1 MATIYVENKPY
12 DANPKQNLLQAC
24 LSLGFDV
31 PYFCWHPA
39 LGSVGACRQ
48 CAVKQFK
55 DEADTRGKLVMA
67 CMTAASEGTRISIAD
82 HEADEF
88 RRAVI
93 QGLMQNHPHDCP
105 VCDEGGECHLQD
117 MTVMTGHR
125 GRQYSFT
132 KRTFHNQYLGP
143 FLNHEM
149 NRCIQCQ
156 RCVRYYRDYAG
167 GHDLNAF
174 RLRDQVFFGRAEDG
188 VLENEFSGNLVEI
201 CPTGVFT
208 DATLKRHYTRK
219 WDLQMAPSVC
229 VHCGLGCNI
238 SVGERYGSVR
248 RVINRYNAEVNGYFL
263 CDRGRFGYEFVN
275 SPDRVEEPRIAGKTV
290 TKEEALRRIAEMI
303 GGGQVMGIGSPR
315 ASLEGNFALRELVG
329 PENFFNGMAETES
342 AAVDT
347 ILRVL
352 RKGPVP
358 SASLHEVELA
368 DAAFVVGEDLTN
380 VAPIMALRLRQSVR
394 QAPLRSVE
402 KMGIPLWLDQA
413 AREAIQSDKGP
424 LFLATPYKTK
434 LEDVA
439 TETVHA
445 APDDIARIAF
455 AVAHEI
461 DADAPG
467 IADLRDSR
475 RKLAA
480 TIAQSLLTA
489 ERPLVI
495 AGCSLGSVAAIEG
508 AAQIAWAL
516 KKRGRDRVRLAFTM
530 PEANSFGAGMFAA
543 GSIERALEEARQG
556 NFRAAIVLENDLF
569 RRAASSAVTQFLA
582 DVDHIIIVDH
592 VATETARHAGVFL
605 PGGVF
610 AETDGTLVNSEGRAQ
625 RFLQAFPPAGSV
637 QESWRWIQNIAAS
650 SERKQRCNWASLDD
664 VIAAMALSLP
674 CFVNVREA
682 APSRD
687 AAGKIAREPNRYSG
701 RTSMLA
707 NITVHEPKPQDDPD
721 SALAFSMESGLKQPP
736 PALTPFFWAPG
747 WNSIQATAKFQ
758 SEVGGALRGGD
769 PGARLIEPSTR
780 DRVFYSFNIPEY
792 FRERP
797 EKRLIVPI
805 FHIFG
810 SEELSVHAKG
820 IAELAPAPYLAMHPL
835 DAAMLGVAAG
845 DTVRLNVNGETLA
858 LPVKVDAGLPQGVA
872 GMPAGIGPL
881 TTFHSPVW
889 ASFSETAASVAAARS
904 DQ

>member
-12 DANPKQNLLQAC
+12 EVDPKQNLLHAC

-67 CMTAASEGTRISIAD
+67 CMTAASAGSRISIAD
-82 HEADEF
+82 SEADEF

-125 GRQYSFT
+125 GRRYNFT
-132 KRTFHNQYLGP
+132 KRTFRNQYLGP

-208 DATLKRHYTRK
+208 DATLKKHYTRK

-229 VHCGLGCNI
+229 GHCGLGCNI

-248 RVINRYNAEVNGYFL
+248 RVVNRYNAEVNGYFL

-275 SPDRVEEPRIAGKTV
+275 SPDRVEEPRVAGKTV
-290 TKEEALRRIAEMI
+290 AKEDALRRVAELV
-303 GGGQVMGIGSPR
+303 GGGNVMGIGSPR
-315 ASLEGNFALRELVG
+315 ASLESNFALRELVG
-329 PENFFNGMAETES
+329 AENFFNGIVEAES
-342 AAVDT
+342 AAVEA

-358 SASLHEVELA
+358 SASLHEVEVA
-368 DAAFVVGEDLTN
+368 DAAFVIGEDLTN

-394 QAPLRSVE
+394 QAPMRRVE

-413 AREAIQSDKGP
+413 AREAVQSDKGP
-424 LFLATPYKTK
+424 LFLATPYETR
-434 LEDVA
+434 LEDIA
-439 TETVHA
+439 TEAMHA
-445 APDDIARIAF
+445 APDDIARLAF

-461 DADAPG
+461 DGDAPG
-467 IADLRDSR
+467 VEDLRDSR
-475 RKLAA
+475 RVLASA
-480 TIAQSLLTA
+480 IAQALLTA

-495 AGCSLGSVAAIEG
+495 SGCSLGSIAAIEG

-516 KKRGRDRVRLAFTM
+516 KKRGRDTVRLAFTT
-530 PEANSFGAGMFAA
+530 PEANSFGVGMFAA
-543 GSIERALEEARQG
+543 GSLDRALQEARQG

-569 RRAASSAVTQFLA
+569 RRAASSAATQFLA
-582 DVDHIIIVDH
+582 DVEHVIVVDH
-592 VATETARHAGVFL
+592 MVTETVRQADVVL
-605 PGGVF
+605 PGGTF

-625 RFLQAFPPAGSV
+625 RFLQVFPPAGNV
-637 QESWRWIQNIAAS
+637 QESWRWIRDTAAS
-650 SERKQRCNWASLDD
+650 SGQKDRCGWASLDD
-664 VIAAMALSLP
+664 VIGAMARALP
-674 CFVNVREA
+674 SFARVREA
-682 APSRD
+682 APSRE

-769 PGARLIEPSTR
+769 PGARLIEPNTR
-780 DRVFYSFNIPEY
+780 DRVFYSFHIPHH
-792 FRERP
+792 FRERTQD
-797 EKRLIVPI
+797 RLVVPM

-810 SEELSVHAKG
+810 SEELSVGAKA
-820 IAELAPAPYLAMHPL
+820 IAELAPHPYLALHPL
-835 DAAMLGVAAG
+835 DAAVLGVASG
-845 DTVRLNVNGETLA
+845 DTVKLNSNGETLA
-858 LPVKVDAGLPQGVA
+858 LPVKIDAGLPQGVA
-872 GMPAGIGPL
+872 GAPAGVGPL
-881 TTFHSPVW
+881 VAFHSPIW
-889 ASFSETAASVAAARS
+889 ASFSEATASVAAARGDS
-904 DQ
+904 

>member
-12 DANPKQNLLQAC
+12 EVNPKQNLLHAC

-55 DEADTRGKLVMA
+55 DETDTRGKLAMA

-82 HEADEF
+82 CEADEF

-125 GRQYSFT
+125 GRRYNFT
-132 KRTFHNQYLGP
+132 KRTFRNQYLGP

-208 DATLKRHYTRK
+208 DATLKKHYTRK

-248 RVINRYNAEVNGYFL
+248 RVVNRYNAEVNGYFL

-275 SPDRVEEPRIAGKTV
+275 SPDRVEEPQIAGTAV
-290 TKEEALRRIAEMI
+290 TKEEALRRVAGLIDR
-303 GGGQVMGIGSPR
+303 GQVMGIGSPR
-315 ASLEGNFALRELVG
+315 ASLEGNFALREMVG
-329 PENFFNGMAETES
+329 PENFFNGMAEVES
-342 AAVDT
+342 SAVEA

-368 DAAFVVGEDLTN
+368 DAALVVGEDLTN
-380 VAPIMALRLRQSVR
+380 VSPIMALRLRQSVR
-394 QAPLRSVE
+394 QAPLKRIE
-402 KMGIPLWLDQA
+402 KIGIPSWLDQA
-413 AREAIQSDKGP
+413 AREAIQCDKGP
-424 LFLATPYKTK
+424 LFLATPYKTR

-439 TETVHA
+439 TETLHA
-445 APDDIARIAF
+445 APADIARLAF

-461 DADAPG
+461 DADAPEVQN
-467 IADLRDSR
+467 LRDSR
-475 RKLAA
+475 RALAA
-480 TIAQSLLTA
+480 TIATALIAA
-489 ERPLVI
+489 ERPLI
-495 AGCSLGSVAAIEG
+495 ISGCSLGSVAAIEG
-508 AAQIAWAL
+508 TAQIAWAL
-516 KKRGRDRVRLAFTM
+516 KKRGRDGVRLAFTM
-530 PEANSFGAGMFAA
+530 PEANTFGMGLFAA
-543 GSIERALEEARQG
+543 GSIDRAFQEARHG
-556 NFRAAIVLENDLF
+556 TFRAAVVLENDLF
-569 RRAASSAVTQFLA
+569 HRANSAAVAQFIA
-582 DVDHIIIVDH
+582 DVEHVIVVDH
-592 VATETARHAGVFL
+592 TATETARQADVFL
-605 PGGVF
+605 PGGTF

-625 RFLQAFPPAGSV
+625 RFLQVFPPAGSV
-637 QESWRWIQNIAAS
+637 QESWRWIRDVAVAGELQD
-650 SERKQRCNWASLDD
+650 RCKWASLDE
-664 VIAAMALSLP
+664 VIAAIARVFP
-674 CFVNVREA
+674 CFVKVREA
-682 APSRD
+682 APSRE

-769 PGARLIEPSTR
+769 PGARLIEPDTR
-780 DRVFYSFNIPEY
+780 DRVFYSFHIPEY
-792 FRERP
+792 FRERT
-797 EKRLIVPI
+797 EARLIVPM

-820 IAELAPAPYLAMHPL
+820 IAELAPRPYLALHPL
-835 DAAMLGVAAG
+835 DAAMLGVTAG
-845 DTVRLNVNGETLA
+845 DTVKLSANGEALS
-858 LPVKVDAGLPQGVA
+858 LPVKIDAELPQGVA
-872 GMPAGIGPL
+872 GAPAGAGPL
-881 TTFHSPVW
+881 TAFRGPMW

-904 DQ
+904 DK